1 VSSKKNY
8 FYILIPLASFF
19 YFLSTPPLSITPFY
33 FLSFTMIFYLY
44 LGKESFNLKL
54 LFIFFFLNY
63 FFSLSWISQ
72 SFQTGGALYIVLG
85 ILMIFLLSSF
95 LALLNILFIG
105 LFNKIVL
112 KRNIRIILIPLSLT
126 LVAMIKEFLLGGF
139 PWNPSSIIWV
149 NNLYIL
155 KIVQLIGIYGFGIIN
170 HLLIALFLYG
180 LFNKQKII
188 LLSCS
193 LLILVVYSLQ
203 FIPSNKDRF
212 YDKDG
217 EPISILIIQPN
228 IKESLVNF
236 STIKKIEIYEKQ
248 TKEAL
253 REYPNSDLI
262 IWPEGALN
270 LDLNNKKALLKRIG
284 NLLSNN
290 QNLILGANALTND
303 KLYNRMY
310 YINNKG
316 DVEQSYD
323 KQKLVLFGEYMPF
336 DGYKISKF
344 LDMGL
349 SFSMGKK
356 NNHMNLNK
364 NFIVSPMICFESI
377 FDYSGINNKICK
389 TDFILQIS
397 NDSWFGNY
405 MGPSQ
410 HFKNSLLRS
419 VEQKMTLVR
428 STPSGIS
435 AVVNTDGQ
443 ILDKIDNNK
452 KGHMNFNIF
461 KSSNKQECKPFL
473 NIAIILILL
482 MYMLGILYDR
492 IRR

>member
-1 VSSKKNY
+1 
-8 FYILIPLASFF
+8 
-19 YFLSTPPLSITPFY
+19 
-33 FLSFTMIFYLY
+33 
-44 LGKESFNLKL
+44 
-54 LFIFFFLNY
+54 
-63 FFSLSWISQ
+63 
-72 SFQTGGALYIVLG
+72 
-85 ILMIFLLSSF
+85 
-95 LALLNILFIG
+95 
-105 LFNKIVL
+105 
-112 KRNIRIILIPLSLT
+112 
-126 LVAMIKEFLLGGF
+126 
-139 PWNPSSIIWV
+139 
-149 NNLYIL
+149 
-155 KIVQLIGIYGFGIIN
+155 
-170 HLLIALFLYG
+170 
-180 LFNKQKII
+180 
-188 LLSCS
+188 
-193 LLILVVYSLQ
+193 
-203 FIPSNKDRF
+203 
-212 YDKDG
+212 
-217 EPISILIIQPN
+217 
-228 IKESLVNF
+228 
-236 STIKKIEIYEKQ
+236 
-248 TKEAL
+248 
-253 REYPNSDLI
+253 
-262 IWPEGALN
+262 
-270 LDLNNKKALLKRIG
+270 
-284 NLLSNN
+284 
-290 QNLILGANALTND
+290 
-303 KLYNRMY
+303 MY

-405 MGPSQ
+405 IGPSQ